1 MKIMT
6 KKYMYFKLIAQRGH
20 QLFDP
25 PDRVDTI
32 EFRVRGTSHTQ
43 HIWDE
48 THIDGLAGSA
58 EKKIRA
64 LRHDGYRI
72 YVEIAG
78 RMVRVGNP

>member
-1 MKIMT
+1 MA
-6 KKYMYFKLIAQRGH
+6 KKYEYYRLTAQRGN
-20 QLFDP
+20 DI
-25 PDRVDTI
+25 V

-48 THIDGLAGSA
+48 THIDGLARSA

-64 LRHDGYRI
+64 LRQDGYRI

-78 RMVRVGNP
+78 RMVRVGNQ